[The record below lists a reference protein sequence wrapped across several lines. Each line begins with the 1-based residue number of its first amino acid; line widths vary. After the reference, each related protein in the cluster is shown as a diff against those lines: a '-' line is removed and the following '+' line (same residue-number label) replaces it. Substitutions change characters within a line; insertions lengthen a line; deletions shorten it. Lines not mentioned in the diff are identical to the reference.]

1 MESQRKAI
9 LKNLEDKLNAASEES
24 EQYDNQSK
32 QTKKILEQLK
42 QGECHPLLVVHYQIK
57 SCTYVPNYPP
67 LPPHIPRQVILNS
80 SSKVSVTH
88 SWWCITK

>member
-42 QGECHPLLVVHYQIK
+42 QGECHTLLVVHYQIK

-67 LPPHIPRQVILNS
+67 PSPHTFPGRLY
-80 SSKVSVTH
+80 
-88 SWWCITK
+88 